1 MSTSTTSSAIL
12 MPLDRDP
19 GLLPPLEM
27 DGYLTGLLVTPHL
40 DSSDWVMG
48 LWREPPASNDP
59 ARIEQALRQT
69 LAHRRKIEASFAKG
83 WPGFMPGYCESGQR
97 PDHDRVRIWVKG
109 FWTAMKLAPSYWSAI
124 AEDHR
129 TATFVALLT
138 GFMEV
143 SEPFEE
149 RDDAEEIREQH
160 AALLPRALV
169 GMRKLAL
176 MREDKKETLKA
187 VETDK
192 ACRSDPCHCGSGKKY
207 KRCCATL

>member
-1 MSTSTTSSAIL
+1 MITSTTSSAIL

-83 WPGFMPGYCESGQR
+83 WPGFMPAYCEPGQR
-97 PDHDRVRIWVKG
+97 ADHDMVRIWVKG

-129 TATFVALLT
+129 TATFVALLA

-149 RDDAEEIREQH
+149 RDDAEEIRDQH

-176 MREDKKETLKA
+176 MREDKKATLKA
-187 VETDK
+187 METGK
-192 ACRSDPCHCGSGKKY
+192 AGRNDPCPCGSGKKY
-207 KRCCATL
+207 KRCCARL